1 MIKVILITIG
11 PIAVGLLAV
20 AVHRLREMMSLKSE
34 EDDKFSFPGTE
45 DDARVR
51 SQMTWRR
58 SYAK

>member
-11 PIAVGLLAV
+11 PIAVGLLAI
-20 AVHRLREMMSLKSE
+20 AVHRLRDMTSLESE
-34 EDDKFSFPGTE
+34 EDDKFNFSGT
-45 DDARVR
+45 DDDVRVR